1 MDIEIMSV
9 NLPASRDPAAYDD
22 PYPYA
27 DMREKNVSSIF
38 CCIFTSYLLLYMR
51 PSKAPIQRRRR
62 KTYEFYRML
71 FDIKE
76 FSVAPE
82 WHGAQLRLTNG
93 AVQTVEQVGMRLYEF
108 PPIEIV
114 SCAVG
119 REGEPE
125 ASREKE
131 TARRR
136 RKTRTT
142 TSKTFR
148 S

>member
-1 MDIEIMSV
+1 MFRLYFV
-9 NLPASRDPAAYDD
+9 AFSRPICYYTCALQ
-22 PYPYA
+22 
-27 DMREKNVSSIF
+27 RLQFKEKGKIRTN
-38 CCIFTSYLLLYMR
+38 
-51 PSKAPIQRRRR
+51 
-62 KTYEFYRML
+62 FYRML